1 MVEKPHIY
9 QVLEFPHLLSIDRG
23 QNMRYAICDA
33 TGSILGFRDI
43 SAEDL
48 KHYSSEI
55 LHGVDLT
62 VTEDTHYIDGGEV
75 VQKPQRPS
83 ASHEWSMDTKEW
95 ILNPEKAWSA
105 VRHQRDT
112 LIAATDW
119 MVLPDAPFTESEI
132 VEIKEYR
139 QALRDITEQPDPLN
153 IEWPEKPEVII

>member
-1 MVEKPHIY
+1 MY
-9 QVLEFPHLLSIDRG
+9 QVLASPLLIIHDRG

-43 SAEDL
+43 SA
-48 KHYSSEI
+48 
-55 LHGVDLT
+55 
-62 VTEDTHYIDGGEV
+62 TEDTHYIDGGKV

-83 ASHEWSMDTKEW
+83 AFHEWSMDTKEW
-95 ILNPEKAWSA
+95 ILNQEKAWSA
-105 VRHQRDT
+105 VRHQRDI

-139 QALRDITEQPDPLN
+139 QALRDITEQRQAMD
-153 IEWPEKPEVII
+153 ICM